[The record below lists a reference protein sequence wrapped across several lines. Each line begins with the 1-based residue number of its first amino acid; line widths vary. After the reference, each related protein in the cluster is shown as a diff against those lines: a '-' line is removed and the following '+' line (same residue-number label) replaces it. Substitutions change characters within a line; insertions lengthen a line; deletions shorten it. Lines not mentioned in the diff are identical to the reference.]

1 MFIEIHMLQ
10 NFAPSNLNRD
20 DTGNPKDT
28 EFGGVRRAR
37 ISSQCI
43 KRAIRRQ
50 PVFAEKTTVEPADR
64 TKWITR
70 LLVKPLTEAGKL
82 EEQAWAVA
90 ETFANALGIGTE
102 KDKKTERPKTK
113 VLLYLS
119 KGEVD
124 EIAQK
129 LLTKWDEISSSL
141 KDGKSPIMD
150 GIVKDFVKA
159 LKDRTSA
166 PDVALFGRMLAEK
179 PELNIDAACQVAHA
193 ISTHRISMDMD
204 FYTAVDDLSTDEETG
219 AGMMGVTGFNS
230 ACFYRYARIDWNQLI
245 RNLGW
250 RDPKDVKPKEQEAIQ
265 KQNADAF
272 NLAKKTVEGFLHAT
286 LRAVPTGKQNGFAAQ
301 NPPDFVLGVVRKD
314 GESWSLANAFEKPV
328 RAEREGGYLT
338 PSITA
343 LDTYWGRLNKVYGGD
358 SVVPAALALAE
369 DAPLTNLKSAAKT
382 NRDEWV
388 TSLLTGLE

>member
-43 KRAIRRQ
+43 KRAIRSES
-50 PVFAEKTTVEPADR
+50 VFKDKTNVEPADR

-70 LLVKPLTEAGKL
+70 LLVKPLAEAGKP
-82 EEQAWAVA
+82 EEEAWAVA
-90 ETFANALGIGTE
+90 EAFANALGIGTE
-102 KDKKTERPKTK
+102 KDKKTEQPKTK

-119 KGEVD
+119 KS
-124 EIAQK
+124 EIAEVVKK
-129 LLTKWDEISSSL
+129 LLEQWGEIEATL
-141 KDGKSPIMD
+141 KSGKSPILD
-150 GIVKDFVKA
+150 TIVKELIKGM
-159 LKDRTSA
+159 KDRTSA

-193 ISTHRISMDMD
+193 ISTHRVSMDMD

-230 ACFYRYARIDWNQLI
+230 ACFYRYARIDWEQLVK
-245 RNLGW
+245 NLG
-250 RDPKDVKPKEQEAIQ
+250 DDKV
-265 KQNADAF
+265 
-272 NLAKKTVEGFLHAT
+272 LAKKTVEGFLCAT
-286 LRAVPTGKQNGFAAQ
+286 LRAVPTGKQNSFAAQ

-328 RAEREGGYLT
+328 KAGRDGGYLGN
-338 PSITA
+338 SIES
-343 LDTYWGRLNKVYGGD
+343 LDKYWGRLVKVYGDGD
-358 SVVPAALALAE
+358 FTPVALALDE
-369 DAPLTNLKSAAKT
+369 DAPLTNLKEAAKPS
-382 NRDEWV
+382 REKWIE
-388 TSLLTGLE
+388 SLLAGLE